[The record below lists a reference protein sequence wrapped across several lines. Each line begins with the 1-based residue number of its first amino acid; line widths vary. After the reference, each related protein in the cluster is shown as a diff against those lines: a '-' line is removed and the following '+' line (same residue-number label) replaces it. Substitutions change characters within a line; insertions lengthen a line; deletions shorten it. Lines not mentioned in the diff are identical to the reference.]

1 MYDLYKS
8 VMINHVSKKHVCA
21 AALFLCL
28 CADLFSQSK
37 NNEFYLQNVPSAYIG
52 TYIPVQYDN
61 ILKKTRSHYAALFSN
76 DGNYHDVLYVQKHI
90 CYSDLRFHDGYAITA
105 AEFNSYSFITKK
117 SGMYIIDGNGNS
129 YKKIGANHDYID
141 VCQYVVNLIFED
153 ALQLKNVELT
163 SNATII
169 INDIEFD
176 PVLDPVFFETDS
188 AALWLRSEHRGLA
201 ALKRKESGAALYKV
215 NDKVDERDIYVS
227 ISDTVEF
234 DFPMFY
240 WKDAAYPHIYVWNL
254 TKKDLRY
261 MRNLIFAKH
270 GYIFKSADLKAVFDN
285 FKWYK
290 ENPAF
295 SETLFSE
302 DEQKMLNNIKR
313 AESQK

>member
-1 MYDLYKS
+1 MYQKRH
-8 VMINHVSKKHVCA
+8 ICA

-28 CADLFSQSK
+28 CAGLFSQSK

-76 DGNYHDVLYVQKHI
+76 DG
-90 CYSDLRFHDGYAITA
+90 YAITA

-117 SGMYIIDGNGNS
+117 SGMYIIDGNGNF
-129 YKKIGANHDYID
+129 YKKIGADHDYID
-141 VCQYVVNLIFED
+141 VCRYVVNLIFED

-176 PVLDPVFFETDS
+176 PVLDPVFFETDG
-188 AALWLRSEHRGLA
+188 AALWLRSGHRGLA
-201 ALKRKESGAALYKV
+201 ALKRKEIGAALYKANEGDV
-215 NDKVDERDIYVS
+215 YIS

-270 GYIFKSADLKAVFDN
+270 GYTFKSADLKVVFNN

-290 ENPAF
+290 ENPSF
-295 SETLFSE
+295 TETLFSE
-302 DEQKMLNNIKR
+302 DEKNLLDTITR

>member
-1 MYDLYKS
+1 MYQ
-8 VMINHVSKKHVCA
+8 KKHFCA
-21 AALFLCL
+21 AVLFVCL
-28 CADLFSQSK
+28 CVLIFPQSK
-37 NNEFYLQNVPSAYIG
+37 NNEFYLKNVPSEYIG

-76 DGNYHDVLYVQKHI
+76 DGDYHDVLYVQKHI

-105 AEFNSYSFITKK
+105 EEFNTYSFITKK
-117 SGMYIIDGNGNS
+117 SGTYIIDRNGNS
-129 YKKIGANHDYID
+129 YKKIGDNHNSTDVRRYILS
-141 VCQYVVNLIFED
+141 LIFED
-153 ALQLKNVELT
+153 AIQLKNVEFT
-163 SNATII
+163 EEASII
-169 INDIEFD
+169 INGVEFN
-176 PVLDPVFFETDS
+176 PVLDPVFFETDNT
-188 AALWLRSEHRGLA
+188 ALWLISEHREWV
-201 ALKRKESGAALYKV
+201 ALKMEGIGAALYKA
-215 NDKVDERDIYVS
+215 NERDVYVS

-270 GYIFKSADLKAVFDN
+270 GYTFKSADLKVVFNN

-290 ENPAF
+290 ENPSF
-295 SETLFSE
+295 TETLFSE
-302 DEQKMLNNIKR
+302 DEKNLLDTITR

>member
-1 MYDLYKS
+1 MYL
-8 VMINHVSKKHVCA
+8 KKLFCA
-21 AALFLCL
+21 AAFFVCL
-28 CADLFSQSK
+28 CVLLFPQSK
-37 NNEFYLQNVPSAYIG
+37 KDEFYLKNVPSEYIG

-76 DGNYHDVLYVQKHI
+76 DGDYHDVLYVQKYI

-105 AEFNSYSFITKK
+105 EEFNTYSFITKK
-117 SGMYIIDGNGNS
+117 SGTYIIDGNGNS
-129 YKKIGANHDYID
+129 YKKIGDNHNSTDVRRYILS
-141 VCQYVVNLIFED
+141 LIFED
-153 ALQLKNVELT
+153 AIQLKNVEFT
-163 SNATII
+163 ESESII
-169 INDIEFD
+169 INGVEFD
-176 PVLDPVFFETDS
+176 PVLNPVFFETDNT
-188 AALWLRSEHRGLA
+188 ALWLRSEHREWV
-201 ALKRKESGAALYKV
+201 ALKREGIGAVLYKAIKG
-215 NDKVDERDIYVS
+215 DYVS

-270 GYIFKSADLKAVFDN
+270 GYTFKSADLKVVFNN

-290 ENPAF
+290 ENPSF
-295 SETLFSE
+295 TETLFSE
-302 DEQKMLNNIKR
+302 DEKNLLDTITR